1 MPECAQRW
9 RRERGRGCASIKRR
23 EPTDLNIDM
32 ALQSQKE
39 GVREGV
45 IEPPKVHI
53 NNVKMLRM
61 SVQQVGDKL
70 TRGFYA
76 KLCKVCSCVSVCE
89 SRCLC

>member
-1 MPECAQRW
+1 
-9 RRERGRGCASIKRR
+9 
-23 EPTDLNIDM
+23 M
-32 ALQSQKE
+32 ACQQSEMEVEQE
-39 GVREGV
+39 REGV

-76 KLCKVCSCVSVCE
+76 KLCKVCSYKSVCVCVSA
-89 SRCLC
+89 CLCVGSCSYFKA

>member
-1 MPECAQRW
+1 MPDCAQRREEW
-9 RRERGRGCASIKRR
+9 GRRINQAQRTHRPKYRYDLPAERMEVERER
-23 EPTDLNIDM
+23 
-32 ALQSQKE
+32 E
-39 GVREGV
+39 GA

-76 KLCKVCSCVSVCE
+76 KLCKVCSCRSVCV
-89 SRCLC
+89 